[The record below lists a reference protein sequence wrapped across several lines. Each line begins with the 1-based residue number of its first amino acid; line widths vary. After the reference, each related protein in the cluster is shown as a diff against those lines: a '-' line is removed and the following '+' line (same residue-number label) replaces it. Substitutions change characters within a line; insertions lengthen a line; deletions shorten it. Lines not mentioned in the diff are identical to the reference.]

1 MDSKEET
8 IRINEIRSL
17 FIKQCR
23 NGIWKEHNSD
33 RYVNDYFRIEF
44 DVNYQKKWSIQ
55 IDNSSILSTYI
66 GISSFLFYFL
76 RILIRFNAKNY
87 ENKKNR
93 QGAAIIADRFFL
105 KHKNLQRDNKLDK
118 LLDE

>member
-1 MDSKEET
+1 MDSKQET

-23 NGIWKEHNSD
+23 NGIWKEYNSEK
-33 RYVNDYFRIEF
+33 YVNDYFRIEY
-44 DVNYQKKWSIQ
+44 DDNYKKWRIQ
-55 IDNSSILSTYI
+55 IDDSSILSSYI

-76 RILIRFNAKNY
+76 RILVKFNAKNY
-87 ENKKNR
+87 EKKKNR

-105 KHKNLQRDNKLDK
+105 KHKDIQRDNKLDK

>member
-23 NGIWKEHNSD
+23 NGIWKEYNSEK
-33 RYVNDYFRIEF
+33 YVNDYFRIEF
-44 DVNYQKKWSIQ
+44 DGNFHKKWSIQ
-55 IDNSSILSTYI
+55 IDNSNILSSHI

-76 RILIRFNAKNY
+76 RILVRFNAKNY
-87 ENKKNR
+87 EKRKNR
-93 QGAAIIADRFFL
+93 QEAAIISNRFFS
-105 KHKNLQRDNKLDK
+105 KHKDLQRDSKLDK
-118 LLDE
+118 ILN

>member
-8 IRINEIRSL
+8 IRINEIRAL

-23 NGIWKEHNSD
+23 NGIWKEHNNH

-44 DVNYQKKWSIQ
+44 DGNFHKKWSIQ
-55 IDNSSILSTYI
+55 IDGSNILSSHI

-76 RILIRFNAKNY
+76 RILVRFNAKNY

-93 QGAAIIADRFFL
+93 QGAAIIADRFFS
-105 KHKNLQRDNKLDK
+105 KHKDLQRDSKLDK
-118 LLDE
+118 ILN

>member
-23 NGIWKEHNSD
+23 NGIWKEYNSEK
-33 RYVNDYFRIEF
+33 YVNDYFRIEY
-44 DVNYQKKWSIQ
+44 DDNHKKWKIQ
-55 IDNSSILSTYI
+55 IDDSYILSSYI

-76 RILIRFNAKNY
+76 RILVRFNAKNY
-87 ENKKNR
+87 EKKKNR
-93 QGAAIIADRFFL
+93 QGAAIIADRFFS
-105 KHKNLQRDNKLDK
+105 KHKDLHRDTKLDK
-118 LLDE
+118 ILN

>member
-23 NGIWKEHNSD
+23 NGIWKEHNNH
-33 RYVNDYFRIEF
+33 RYVNDYFRIEY
-44 DVNYQKKWSIQ
+44 DDNYKKWRIQ
-55 IDNSSILSTYI
+55 IDDSNILSSWI

-76 RILIRFNAKNY
+76 RILVRFNAKNY
-87 ENKKNR
+87 EKRKNR
-93 QGAAIIADRFFL
+93 QGAAIIADRFFS
-105 KHKNLQRDNKLDK
+105 KHKDLQRDSKLDK
-118 LLDE
+118 ILN

>member
-8 IRINEIRSL
+8 IRINEIRAL

-23 NGIWKEHNSD
+23 NGIWKEHNNH

-44 DVNYQKKWSIQ
+44 DGNFHKKWSIQ
-55 IDNSSILSTYI
+55 IDDSNILSSYI

-76 RILIRFNAKNY
+76 RILVKFNAKNY
-87 ENKKNR
+87 EKKKIDKAR
-93 QGAAIIADRFFL
+93 L
-105 KHKNLQRDNKLDK
+105 LLQIDSFQNIKIFK
-118 LLDE
+118 EIVN